1 MKNSFFERCGALLG
15 LILFPVGFAV
25 IGFVYGGFSGV
36 LLGVFSILF
45 LVSVVPKFL
54 LSGIEHTCDKCK
66 KFNSLKELSIA
77 ETHSTKK
84 EKYTETD
91 SRQTGSVY
99 QCGSFL
105 PKAKIYETYTI
116 EHQRT
121 IEDNTYNCV
130 CMCCGAKQKLR
141 RENTYNNY

>member
-1 MKNSFFERCGALLG
+1 MKNFFFARCGALLG
-15 LILFPVGFAV
+15 LILFSGGSAV
-25 IGFVYGGFSGV
+25 IGFVHGGFFGV
-36 LLGVFSILF
+36 LLGVFSIFFFVAIVLPC
-45 LVSVVPKFL
+45 LVS
-54 LSGIEHTCDKCK
+54 GIKHTCDKCK
-66 KFNSLKELSIA
+66 KFNSLEELSIA